1 MKKIQLFI
9 CIIIIIILVFLLLN
23 YKDDLYSPYYYNDI
37 IKYQNINKNKSNSKN
52 YYNNNSNNNSDYNF
66 DNNMLLKH
74 KLQKHNILIYN
85 KYKCNI
91 CNYKYCPE
99 YNGSYCQCTNNIKQ

>member
-37 IKYQNINKNKSNSKN
+37 IKYQNINKNK
-52 YYNNNSNNNSDYNF
+52 Y
-66 DNNMLLKH
+66 
-74 KLQKHNILIYN
+74 
-85 KYKCNI
+85 
-91 CNYKYCPE
+91 
-99 YNGSYCQCTNNIKQ
+99 